1 MKTLSSLRRWQWPIV
16 ALLMLFG
23 VALASAPVFAQTGT
37 VIATA
42 SPSDATPN
50 VGQQIVVEIRIDM
63 TGVNAP
69 DNKLGSYTATL
80 GWNPAVLSYVSNGGL
95 PAGFTGVINTTNV
108 ATGHLAFNG
117 ANATGATGD
126 VLVLTATFNTVAAGS
141 SDLDLAFSAMAAA
154 ETFKSLTSILAVT
167 DGQVTV
173 PSVSGAVTATASP
186 SNAAPNIGQ
195 QIDVEIHIDMT
206 AAIAPDNK
214 LGSFSATLNWDPAVL
229 TYVSNGGLPSGF
241 TGVVNVANVGTGQ
254 LICNGANAQGA
265 EGNVL
270 VLTVT
275 FNAAATGT
283 SDLDLAFSAMAA
295 ATTFQNL
302 LPILTV
308 NDGSVVVSDAPT
320 CYALT
325 LTHTGQGS
333 DPTATPP
340 NSTGCPAGQ
349 YIAGHIPTLTA
360 SPSAGWTVGSWTG
373 TQNDASTATTNTVEM
388 PAAAH
393 TASVNYVQ
401 IMHNLTVAVDPA
413 GGGTTTPAAGVHS
426 YAEGSVVDVTAA
438 PAAGYLFDHWSGDCT
453 GSGACQVTMSA
464 AKTVTAHFAVVPPTC
479 YALTLTHAG
488 QGSNPVASPANSAG
502 CAAGQYVA
510 GEAISLSGAA
520 PASGWEIGGWTGTSN
535 NASKA
540 ATNSLTMP
548 ASAHT
553 AGVTYTETTVP
564 PACYALTLTHTGQGS
579 DPVASPANSAGCAAG
594 QYVAGEAINLS
605 GAAPASGWQIGG
617 WTGTSNNASKA
628 ATNSLTMPAGAH
640 TAGVTYTETVVPPAC
655 YALTL
660 AHTGEGSNPVASPA
674 NSAGCDAG
682 QYVAGEAI
690 NLSGAVASSDWEI
703 DRWEGTDDDT
713 STAATNSLT
722 MPANAHTARVIYMRT
737 EPAGDDLFIYMP
749 IVVR

>member
-1 MKTLSSLRRWQWPIV
+1 M
-16 ALLMLFG
+16 
-23 VALASAPVFAQTGT
+23 
-37 VIATA
+37 
-42 SPSDATPN
+42 
-50 VGQQIVVEIRIDM
+50 
-63 TGVNAP
+63 
-69 DNKLGSYTATL
+69 
-80 GWNPAVLSYVSNGGL
+80 
-95 PAGFTGVINTTNV
+95 
-108 ATGHLAFNG
+108 
-117 ANATGATGD
+117 
-126 VLVLTATFNTVAAGS
+126 
-141 SDLDLAFSAMAAA
+141 
-154 ETFKSLTSILAVT
+154 
-167 DGQVTV
+167 
-173 PSVSGAVTATASP
+173 
-186 SNAAPNIGQ
+186 
-195 QIDVEIHIDMT
+195 
-206 AAIAPDNK
+206 
-214 LGSFSATLNWDPAVL
+214 
-229 TYVSNGGLPSGF
+229 
-241 TGVVNVANVGTGQ
+241 
-254 LICNGANAQGA
+254 
-265 EGNVL
+265 
-270 VLTVT
+270 
-275 FNAAATGT
+275 
-283 SDLDLAFSAMAA
+283 
-295 ATTFQNL
+295 
-302 LPILTV
+302 
-308 NDGSVVVSDAPT
+308 VVSDAPT

-502 CAAGQYVA
+502 C
-510 GEAISLSGAA
+510 
-520 PASGWEIGGWTGTSN
+520 
-535 NASKA
+535 
-540 ATNSLTMP
+540 
-548 ASAHT
+548 
-553 AGVTYTETTVP
+553 
-564 PACYALTLTHTGQGS
+564 
-579 DPVASPANSAGCAAG
+579 DAG

-605 GAAPASGWQIGG
+605 GAVPASGWEIGG